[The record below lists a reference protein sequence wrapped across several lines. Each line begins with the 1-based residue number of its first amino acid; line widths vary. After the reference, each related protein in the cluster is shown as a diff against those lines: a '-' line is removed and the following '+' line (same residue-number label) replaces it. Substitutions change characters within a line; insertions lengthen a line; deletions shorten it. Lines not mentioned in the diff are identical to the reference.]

1 MQNNFLNLLIEI
13 NYSEIVFLVVENTEN
28 SNLKIL
34 HKNSVPIKG
43 IESNKISN
51 IEVVLDIFKKNIFSI
66 EQKLNHIFKEAIIIT
81 DNFDQSII
89 NLCGYKRLNVCK
101 VPI

>member
-51 IEVVLDIFKKNIFSI
+51 IEVVLDIFKKIF
-66 EQKLNHIFKEAIIIT
+66 F
-81 DNFDQSII
+81 QS
-89 NLCGYKRLNVCK
+89 NKN
-101 VPI
+101 